1 MSKEE
6 LPSIEDLLD
15 KNLPSIEDFVEGD
28 DNLPSVENIV
38 ENNNLPSV
46 EDVKED
52 NDLPS
57 VEDYIEEET
66 VTIED
71 AEGNTF
77 AEVEDIIP
85 PWPELLKIING
96 VREEIPDIPEIKYYD
111 AELEKL
117 CEIVDEVRSEI
128 PEVKYYDAEVEAI
141 CEQIDLVRNTISELP
156 EVKYYD
162 EQIDSIEDRINLIK
176 EDIINLPEPKYYDN
190 DLQSIRE
197 DIEVVKK
204 NFPWIEANFK
214 GVEESLD
221 NVNDSIGTV
230 EKKISLELDS
240 ILETVDVK
248 VFENKV
254 LINEVKDNFAEDK
267 QQILADIKESSQK
280 IFDLHDEFKDDDRK
294 LKKQIQGEYNKLKQ
308 SVQEQLEKYNQ
319 ESVKTDEL
327 LLKYF
332 TDLKEE
338 ISKTP
343 EVKYYDDDID
353 ALQESLTKSNKRF
366 LPIESD
372 IKSLYKI
379 VEDIKKTQQELNEQ
393 RSLEEKQ
400 DINEDKDP
408 LTPTDQK
415 FATLDDLSKH
425 YSLFVN
431 RIQQQ
436 LSSLGGGGETRL
448 EFLDDVDRDS
458 AKVDGKFLKYDSAT
472 GKFIGADASGGGGG
486 GSITIKDEGSTVG
499 TAGSVTSIDFV
510 GDNITASASGVGAT
524 ITFSDTPQFD
534 SLNITGLSTFSDIT
548 VSGQLNDL
556 TIPSGSGTI
565 AKTSDVPD
573 TSTLMPKSGGTF
585 TGDITLSNG
594 EYLNLGDTNTF
605 LGNTGSQI
613 LFRFGSDIKLQGN
626 TFFFQNEGGTYEFMR
641 LSTTF
646 GTQLKYQG
654 FTKLTVDSTG
664 ITVNGQLNDLT
675 IPSGSGTIAITD
687 DIPTNNNELTNGAGY
702 ITTSFTNTNQLTN
715 GAGFITASDNITGTA
730 AGLSG
735 SPNINVSA
743 ITATSGEFSG
753 NVTIGGTLTYE
764 DVTSIDSVGLVT
776 ARLGINVNGGQIIVG
791 SAFSVGQAGVV
802 TASSFVGNLTGS
814 ATSLSGVSSSFLLDY
829 NNFTNT
835 PTIPTNNNELTNGA
849 GFITAS
855 DDITGTAAGLSGTP
869 NITVGI
875 VTATSVIVG
884 SAVTINSS
892 GLNVLGVVTATT
904 FDGNLAFSNITGIST
919 DIVGDT
925 TPQLGGNLDLNS
937 NDITGTGDFNVTGVI
952 TATSFH
958 GDGSNLTGV
967 ASTDNIITGTAAT
980 FNNVVNVGTGITLD
994 ATSGIITASNFFGAT
1009 QGQVSYITATET
1021 LTNKTLRNPTFESG
1035 ANSPEF
1041 LETRYVNATQQDFV
1055 QLYTGGSSGS
1065 YFTQGEYQKIATI
1078 TPSGNHQNYTFNI
1091 RLTATSASNYQIVNF
1106 TGGLRAN
1113 TLPDLDFTVNFS
1125 EEHNGVRFIEPKL
1138 WTKETTTAGFILAF
1152 EYVHSS
1158 SLFGGVNV
1166 EATIIPRSSAQRAN
1180 VAFNTTQ
1187 DSEQSSIDT
1196 GFTERDPTLTLS
1208 TVNGVPIFGTEFKIE
1223 GSTDNDFETTITSV
1237 DATADRTITFPDSS
1251 GTVALLGDGVMSD
1264 LADDTTPQLG
1274 GNLDLNSKDIT
1285 GTGNINVSGITTIST
1300 GIGTVHIG
1308 TGSTTLLVDGD
1319 ARVTGILTIGQ
1330 GSITLDPNAKKIS
1343 GIDEIIVGTATTVSI
1358 KQNNQGNITFE
1369 KEDGEEASVG
1379 IGTTVSIN
1387 TTGIIT
1393 AATLKASTA
1402 FYPPIYTTTQRDAG
1416 SFNEGAMIYNSTTK
1430 KMEFYNGTS
1439 WTSLP
1444 GMSLGL
1450 TVALD
1455 G

>member
-85 PWPELLKIING
+85 PWPELLKIIND

-448 EFLDDVDRDS
+448 EFLDDVDRD
-458 AKVDGKFLKYDSAT
+458 
-472 GKFIGADASGGGGG
+472 
-486 GSITIKDEGSTVG
+486 
-499 TAGSVTSIDFV
+499 
-510 GDNITASASGVGAT
+510 
-524 ITFSDTPQFD
+524 
-534 SLNITGLSTFSDIT
+534 
-548 VSGQLNDL
+548 
-556 TIPSGSGTI
+556 
-565 AKTSDVPD
+565 
-573 TSTLMPKSGGTF
+573 
-585 TGDITLSNG
+585 
-594 EYLNLGDTNTF
+594 
-605 LGNTGSQI
+605 
-613 LFRFGSDIKLQGN
+613 
-626 TFFFQNEGGTYEFMR
+626 
-641 LSTTF
+641 
-646 GTQLKYQG
+646 
-654 FTKLTVDSTG
+654 
-664 ITVNGQLNDLT
+664 
-675 IPSGSGTIAITD
+675 IAI
-687 DIPTNNNELTNGAGY
+687 
-702 ITTSFTNTNQLTN
+702 
-715 GAGFITASDNITGTA
+715 
-730 AGLSG
+730 
-735 SPNINVSA
+735 V
-743 ITATSGEFSG
+743 
-753 NVTIGGTLTYE
+753 
-764 DVTSIDSVGLVT
+764 
-776 ARLGINVNGGQIIVG
+776 
-791 SAFSVGQAGVV
+791 
-802 TASSFVGNLTGS
+802 
-814 ATSLSGVSSSFLLDY
+814 
-829 NNFTNT
+829 
-835 PTIPTNNNELTNGA
+835 
-849 GFITAS
+849 
-855 DDITGTAAGLSGTP
+855 
-869 NITVGI
+869 
-875 VTATSVIVG
+875 
-884 SAVTINSS
+884 
-892 GLNVLGVVTATT
+892 
-904 FDGNLAFSNITGIST
+904 
-919 DIVGDT
+919 
-925 TPQLGGNLDLNS
+925 
-937 NDITGTGDFNVTGVI
+937 
-952 TATSFH
+952 
-958 GDGSNLTGV
+958 
-967 ASTDNIITGTAAT
+967 
-980 FNNVVNVGTGITLD
+980 
-994 ATSGIITASNFFGAT
+994 
-1009 QGQVSYITATET
+1009 
-1021 LTNKTLRNPTFESG
+1021 
-1035 ANSPEF
+1035 
-1041 LETRYVNATQQDFV
+1041 
-1055 QLYTGGSSGS
+1055 
-1065 YFTQGEYQKIATI
+1065 
-1078 TPSGNHQNYTFNI
+1078 
-1091 RLTATSASNYQIVNF
+1091 
-1106 TGGLRAN
+1106 
-1113 TLPDLDFTVNFS
+1113 
-1125 EEHNGVRFIEPKL
+1125 
-1138 WTKETTTAGFILAF
+1138 
-1152 EYVHSS
+1152 
-1158 SLFGGVNV
+1158 
-1166 EATIIPRSSAQRAN
+1166 
-1180 VAFNTTQ
+1180 
-1187 DSEQSSIDT
+1187 
-1196 GFTERDPTLTLS
+1196 
-1208 TVNGVPIFGTEFKIE
+1208 
-1223 GSTDNDFETTITSV
+1223 
-1237 DATADRTITFPDSS
+1237 
-1251 GTVALLGDGVMSD
+1251 
-1264 LADDTTPQLG
+1264 
-1274 GNLDLNSKDIT
+1274 
-1285 GTGNINVSGITTIST
+1285 
-1300 GIGTVHIG
+1300 
-1308 TGSTTLLVDGD
+1308 
-1319 ARVTGILTIGQ
+1319 
-1330 GSITLDPNAKKIS
+1330 
-1343 GIDEIIVGTATTVSI
+1343 
-1358 KQNNQGNITFE
+1358 
-1369 KEDGEEASVG
+1369 
-1379 IGTTVSIN
+1379 
-1387 TTGIIT
+1387 
-1393 AATLKASTA
+1393 
-1402 FYPPIYTTTQRDAG
+1402 
-1416 SFNEGAMIYNSTTK
+1416 
-1430 KMEFYNGTS
+1430 
-1439 WTSLP
+1439 
-1444 GMSLGL
+1444 
-1450 TVALD
+1450 
-1455 G
+1455 